1 MKYVYD
7 LHQVMQEKKILLI
20 YDGEF
25 TQEITK
31 SVLAMTERNLDSFN
45 EESSIKKKVFK
56 VMVECL
62 QNIVKH
68 ADESHMKPIF
78 NNAIF
83 AISQTPEFYEII
95 TGNCMFSTNI
105 NAVSSKIE
113 QVNNL
118 DAEGLK
124 MLYKEVIRNG
134 ELSDKGGA
142 GLGFIDMARKSG
154 EKLHYS
160 FHTIDEEYSFFVLI
174 TKISRT
180 NKD

>member
-7 LHQVMQEKKILLI
+7 LHQIMQDKKILLT

-31 SVLAMTERNLDSFN
+31 AVLAMTERNLDSLN
-45 EESSIKKKVFK
+45 EDSSIKKKVFK

-68 ADESHMKPIF
+68 SDESHMESDF

-83 AISQTPEFYEII
+83 AISQTADCYEII
-95 TGNCMFSTNI
+95 TGNCMFSKNI
-105 NAVSSKIE
+105 DIVTSKIE

-118 DAEGLK
+118 DADGLK
-124 MLYKEVIRNG
+124 ELYKEVIRNG

-154 EKLHYS
+154 EKLGYS
-160 FHTIDEEYSFFVLI
+160 FHPINDQYCFFVLI
-174 TKISRT
+174 TKI
-180 NKD
+180 